1 MSELK
6 RGLKAVSYLRQ
17 GASVHP
23 AKPLGPCIVPNS
35 KVALKYGEEV
45 TDSIANWIH
54 KGFVAG
60 PFISPPLSKFRCNS
74 ILAVPQPGKVRICIS
89 VSLPAGNSLNEN
101 IDKSKL
107 EKVKM
112 TSAKNFG
119 FSILEAG
126 RNCKMGKFDLEDA
139 YKNVPVPINELMNS
153 WLGRYFVELKQMFGT
168 ISSVQ
173 NFDIIG
179 NTIKSICLAESTIP
193 RRWVHRQ
200 LDDVPYVSR
209 ANSEDGQ
216 KFETLYRDTCKDLGI
231 PLAPECSSFDKAFS
245 NSTQGKVLGIIFDT
259 KTLSWKLPKEKKA
272 KEKNLLATLIK
283 KGKVSLFDLQNLM
296 GCLNHITQMCQFF
309 LCFRFNILKC
319 LKALENDSIRLIPL
333 TAAAVAEMTVWWNFL
348 NDPDPWIPIC
358 HPPNHPPLCTKTFI
372 SDAAGCPRNNNNS
385 EKIGCGVIG
394 LNESGSVCLII
405 QLWWPV
411 SFISTQKDSK
421 GKRFGEKTAT
431 LEQIGLLLPLLL
443 IPELLKNQHVI
454 FKTDNMS
461 CVYGHQNGDI

>member
-1 MSELK
+1 MSEFN

-17 GASVHP
+17 GASVHL

-45 TDSIANWIH
+45 TDSIANWIL

-74 ILAVPQPGKVRICIS
+74 ILAVPQPGKVRICIN
-89 VSLPAGNSLNEN
+89 VSLPTGNSLNESIN
-101 IDKSKL
+101 KSKL

-119 FSILEAG
+119 FSIIEAG
-126 RNCKMGKFDLEDA
+126 RNCRIGKFDLEDA
-139 YKNVPVPINELMNS
+139 YKIVPVPINELNLQGFS

-179 NTIKSICLAESTIP
+179 NTIKAICLAESTIP

-209 ANSEDGQ
+209 ENSMDGR

-231 PLAPECSSFDKAFS
+231 PLAPECPSFDKAFS
-245 NSTQGKVLGIIFDT
+245 NSTHGKVLGIIFDT
-259 KTLSWKLPKEKKA
+259 TSLSWKLPKEKNSKY
-272 KEKNLLATLIK
+272 KNLLATLIRK
-283 KGKVSLFDLQNLM
+283 KKVSLFDLQNLI

-319 LKALENDSIRLIPL
+319 LKTLENDPVRLITL
-333 TAAAVAEMTVWWNFL
+333 TAPAVSEMTVWWNFL

-358 HPPNHPPLCTKTFI
+358 HPPNHPPPAQKL
-372 SDAAGCPRNNNNS
+372 
-385 EKIGCGVIG
+385 
-394 LNESGSVCLII
+394 
-405 QLWWPV
+405 
-411 SFISTQKDSK
+411 SFPTPQVAQRSTTTQKK
-421 GKRFGEKTAT
+421 LAV
-431 LEQIGLLLPLLL
+431 GLS
-443 IPELLKNQHVI
+443 V
-454 FKTDNMS
+454 
-461 CVYGHQNGDI
+461 